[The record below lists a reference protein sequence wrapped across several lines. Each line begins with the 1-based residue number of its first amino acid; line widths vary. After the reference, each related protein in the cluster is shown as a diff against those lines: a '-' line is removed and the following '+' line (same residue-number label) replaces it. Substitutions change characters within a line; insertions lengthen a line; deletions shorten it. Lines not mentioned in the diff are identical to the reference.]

1 MDRNVHADLPF
12 SEDAFIDADITGAI
26 NVDIKEVLYNT
37 TEYWDSH
44 PEIIAA
50 KGIIYIYSDY
60 KIIDNKTIPGI
71 KVGDGSSYLIDIPFS
86 DIEIELKADKATT
99 YTKTEVNFALSSK
112 ADKAN
117 TYTKTEVDTALNDK
131 ADKNTTYTKTE
142 VDTAL
147 NDKADKINTY
157 TKSQVDAALN
167 LKADTADVTASLAL
181 KADKAT
187 TYTKTEVDTDLAT
200 KADKADTYTKTQV
213 DTALSA
219 KANTADVTASLALK
233 ADKADTYTKAQ
244 VDNIISNLPEPMIF
258 KGTLGVNGTISDLP
272 VASSDND
279 GFTYK
284 VITDGTYQGIAAKV
298 GDVFTSNG
306 AEWVL
311 IPSGDDVED
320 TWRTIKVNGTEV
332 LNSTISSGS
341 VDFVE
346 GNNIEIVFNSTGNAI
361 LFKTKNIYTKAE
373 VDTALGNKAD
383 KADTYTKSQVDT
395 ALAGKSNVAV
405 APIVTRGVDI
415 ATVTV
420 DGTPTTIKAPA
431 QVSEIDDTSTALDKT
446 WSASKLNGLLILD
459 VTNVGV

>member
-12 SEDAFIDADITGAI
+12 SEDAFIDAEITGAI
-26 NVDIKEVLYNT
+26 NVDMREVLYNT

-60 KIIDNKTIPGI
+60 KIIDDKTIPGI

-99 YTKTEVNFALSSK
+99 YTKTEVNSALSSK

-131 ADKNTTYTKTE
+131 ADKT
-142 VDTAL
+142 
-147 NDKADKINTY
+147 NTY

-167 LKADTADVTASLAL
+167 LKADTADVTALLAL

-346 GNNIEIVFNSTGNAI
+346 GDNIEIVFNSTGNAI

-405 APIVTRGVDI
+405 APIVTSGVDI